1 MTLRNTSTRYGAV
14 SQLLHWVIVA
24 LVAIQVVLGFTG
36 AELPVG
42 IERLITL
49 ARHKSLG
56 MTILA
61 LMLARLAWR
70 LANPVPDLPAQ
81 MPALERR
88 LARIAHWLFYGLLL
102 TLPVVGWIA
111 SSASNLTVSWFGLF
125 TFPDL
130 VDTDPVLAKQAKA
143 VHAVLARGLLALIAL
158 HAGAALRHHFLLR
171 DDVLRRMLP
180 HRSRRQP

>member
-1 MTLRNTSTRYGAV
+1 MTLRNTSARYGAV
-14 SQLLHWVIVA
+14 SRWLHWVIVV
-24 LVAIQVVLGFTG
+24 LVAFQVVLGFTG
-36 AELPVG
+36 ADLPVG

-70 LANPVPDLPAQ
+70 LANPVPNMPVL

-88 LARIAHWLFYGLLL
+88 LAMAAHWLFYGLLIA
-102 TLPVVGWIA
+102 LPVVGWIA
-111 SSASNLTVSWFGLF
+111 SSASNLTVSWFGWF

-130 VDTDPVLAKQAKA
+130 VDTNAGLAKQAKA
-143 VHAVLARGLLALIAL
+143 VHAALAWGLLALIAL

-171 DDVLRRMLP
+171 DDVLLRMLP
-180 HRSRRQP
+180 RRSRRPS